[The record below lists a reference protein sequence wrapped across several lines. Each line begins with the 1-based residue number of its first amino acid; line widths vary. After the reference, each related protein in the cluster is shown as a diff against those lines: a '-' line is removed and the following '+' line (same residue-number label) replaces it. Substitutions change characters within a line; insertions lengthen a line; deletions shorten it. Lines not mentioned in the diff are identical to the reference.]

1 MRRTYTI
8 PQPEMKSI
16 VVIGGG
22 LIGAASALR
31 LQHAGIR
38 TTLIDPGDARRGASW
53 GNAGHI
59 AVEQVTPW
67 SAWNNVWR
75 APRASFAVGG
85 PLDFRWRD
93 VRLWAPWTR
102 RFLAACNPASF
113 ARGEAA
119 LTALLADAL
128 PAWQRLAALAR
139 APELVM
145 PHGHATVWMSA
156 AGADAGLA
164 ACARTPWGSASYR
177 EMSADDLAR
186 YEGVLRRPPRAGVLF
201 TGSGQVSDPQGARE
215 ALLMAFTAIGG
226 MIVEGAAARV
236 RADGRVLL
244 ASGHAID
251 ADAVLIAA
259 GAWSGPLMQ
268 ALDVPAP
275 LIGERGYSLTS
286 AEHNWPADLPT
297 TVFEE
302 NFVVLTRFTSGL
314 RATSFLEFGSPDAP
328 ADPRKWRRL
337 RRRIAELGVA
347 FSDAP
352 ERWVGPRPTLP
363 DYLPAIGRLDRAQ
376 RILYAF
382 GHQHLG
388 LTMAAI
394 TSELV
399 TALATD
405 TEPALDLAPFKI
417 ERFS

>member
-1 MRRTYTI
+1 
-8 PQPEMKSI
+8 MKSI

-22 LIGAASALR
+22 LIGAASALK

-38 TTLIDPGDARRGASW
+38 TTLVDPGDKRRGASW
-53 GNAGHI
+53 GNAGHLG
-59 AVEQVTPW
+59 VEQVTPW

-75 APRASFAVGG
+75 APRSSFAVGG

-93 VRLWAPWTR
+93 IGLWGPWAR
-102 RFLAACNPASF
+102 RFMAACDPASF

-119 LTALLADAL
+119 LTALLADAM

-139 APELVM
+139 APEIVL
-145 PHGHATVWMSA
+145 PHGHATVWMSS

-164 ACARTPWGSASYR
+164 ACAGTSWGSASYR
-177 EMSADDLAR
+177 EMNAADLAR

-201 TGSGQVSDPQGARE
+201 NGSGQVSDPQGARD
-215 ALLMAFTAIGG
+215 ALLMAFIALGG
-226 MIVEGAAARV
+226 TVVEDSAARV
-236 RADGRVLL
+236 RDDGRVIL

-259 GAWSGPLMQ
+259 GAWSGSLMRGLGAQ
-268 ALDVPAP
+268 AP

-314 RATSFLEFGSPDAP
+314 RATSFLEFGAPDAP
-328 ADPRKWRRL
+328 GDPRKWRRL
-337 RRRIAELGVA
+337 RQRVADLGVA

-352 ERWVGPRPTLP
+352 EPWVGPRPTLP
-363 DYLPAIGRLDRAQ
+363 DYVPAIGRLERAP

-388 LTMAAI
+388 LTMAAV
-394 TSELV
+394 TAELV
-399 TALATD
+399 TAIATE
-405 TEPALDLAPFKI
+405 TAPAIELTPFRI
-417 ERFS
+417 ERFE